1 MQADLISLNAAAFM
15 DSTGSIVA
23 TAGRLADEL
32 MRHLRDGHSVNVS
45 MRGMRGVASSYF
57 NVILQRITKE
67 LGMEALDRL
76 HFQWDSAAQQVVYQ
90 RSLKSLL
97 ATNPG

>member
-1 MQADLISLNAAAFM
+1 M

-32 MRHLRDGHSVNVS
+32 VRHLRDGHSVHIS
-45 MRGMRGVASSYF
+45 MSGMRGVASSYF
-57 NVILQRITKE
+57 NVILKRITE
-67 LGMEALDRL
+67 DLGIKALDRL

-90 RSLKSLL
+90 RSLKSLM
-97 ATNPG
+97 ASNPS